1 MMSVVLVEP
10 EIPQN
15 TGNVARTCVLTNSR
29 LHLIKPMGFSL
40 DDKYL
45 RRAGLDYWNLLEYYL
60 HESWDDFINK
70 YDESRFIYFST
81 KGDRLY
87 TELEFNSDD
96 FLVFGSET
104 SGLPDNILSNSNDVF
119 RLPMSAS
126 IERSLNLSNTVAVV
140 LFEALRQHNFP
151 GMI

>member
-1 MMSVVLVEP
+1 VLVEP

-45 RRAGLDYWNLLEYYL
+45 RRAGLDYWNLLDYYV
-60 HESWDDFINK
+60 HDSWGDFINK
-70 YDESRFIYFST
+70 YKEKRCILFST
-81 KGDRLY
+81 KGKRLY
-87 TELEFNSDD
+87 TEVEFQSDD
-96 FLVFGSET
+96 FLIFGSET
-104 SGLPDNILSNSNDVF
+104 SGLPDNILSKSNEVY
-119 RLPMSAS
+119 RLPMSTS

-140 LFEALRQHNFP
+140 LFEALRQNNFP
-151 GMI
+151 GMV